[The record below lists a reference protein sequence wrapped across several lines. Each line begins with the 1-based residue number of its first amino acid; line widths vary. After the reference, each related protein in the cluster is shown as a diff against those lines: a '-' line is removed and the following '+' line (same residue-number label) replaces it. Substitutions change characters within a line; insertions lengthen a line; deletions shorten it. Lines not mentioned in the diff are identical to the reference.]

1 MLAENDKI
9 KTEEKEL
16 VKIFYDYYIDI
27 VKRSCRT
34 KPTNFTILQKNTK
47 SKTINSSRS
56 NL

>member
-9 KTEEKEL
+9 ITEEKEL
-16 VKIFYDYYIDI
+16 MKIFYDHYIDI
-27 VKRSCRT
+27 VKCSCGT

-47 SKTINSSRS
+47 SKTNGSRS